1 MLIDDKFYKSA
12 VEDVAGVV
20 RALNEAQIPAFRKL
34 FVGVVEE
41 ALDVIAE
48 KFQVE
53 IAAATGRETKTLV
66 VEAVREEIEALAE
79 SLPSRSLVGQKV
91 SEVRD
96 RAILENYAKT
106 KQCTAETARVLGLT
120 EKSLREHV
128 KRLGVYK
135 PRSFMGYYGKRQKND
150 G

>member
-1 MLIDDKFYKSA
+1 MLIEDKFYRSA
-12 VEDVAGVV
+12 VEDAAGVV
-20 RALNEAQIPAFRKL
+20 RALNEAQIPAFRRL

-41 ALDVIAE
+41 ALNVVAE

-66 VEAVREEIEALAE
+66 VEAVREEVEALAE
-79 SLPSRSLVGQKV
+79 SLPSRSLVGQRLR
-91 SEVRD
+91 EVRD
-96 RAILENYAKT
+96 RAILENYANA
-106 KQCTAETARVLGLT
+106 KQSTAGTARVLGID

-135 PRSFMGYYGKRQKND
+135 PRNFKVRSDAKQRKND
-150 G
+150 

>member
-1 MLIDDKFYKSA
+1 MLIENKFYESA
-12 VEDVAGVV
+12 VRSLAGLI
-20 RALNEAQIPAFRKL
+20 RALDESEIPAFRKL

-91 SEVRD
+91 SDVRD

-106 KQCTAETARVLGLT
+106 KQCTAETARILGLT

-135 PRSFMGYYGKRQKND
+135 PRSFKGYYGKRQKND

>member
-1 MLIDDKFYKSA
+1 MLIEDKFYKSA

-20 RALNEAQIPAFRKL
+20 RALNEAQFPAFRKL

-91 SEVRD
+91 SDVRD

-120 EKSLREHV
+120 EKSLRAHV

-135 PRSFMGYYGKRQKND
+135 PRKFKGYYGKRQKND

>member
-1 MLIDDKFYKSA
+1 MLIDNKFYASA
-12 VEDVAGVV
+12 VRSLAGLV
-20 RALNEAQIPAFRKL
+20 RALNESEIPEFRRL
-34 FVGVVEE
+34 FIGVVEE
-41 ALDVIAE
+41 ALAIIAE

-53 IAAATGRETKTLV
+53 VAAATGRETKTLV

-91 SEVRD
+91 SDVRD

-106 KQCTAETARVLGLT
+106 KQCTAETARILGLN
-120 EKSLREHV
+120 EKSLRAHV

-135 PRSFMGYYGKRQKND
+135 PRSFKGYYGKRQKND

>member
-1 MLIDDKFYKSA
+1 MLIDDKFYTSA

-79 SLPSRSLVGQKV
+79 SLPSRSLIGQKV

-106 KQCTAETARVLGLT
+106 KQCTAETARILGLT

-135 PRSFMGYYGKRQKND
+135 PRKFKGYYGKRQKND

>member
-20 RALNEAQIPAFRKL
+20 RALNEAKIPAFRKL

-48 KFQVE
+48 KFQIE

-66 VEAVREEIEALAE
+66 VEAVREEVEALAE

-120 EKSLREHV
+120 EKSLRAHV

-135 PRSFMGYYGKRQKND
+135 PRSFKGYYGKRQKND

>member
-1 MLIDDKFYKSA
+1 MLIEDKFYKSA

-91 SEVRD
+91 SDVRD

-120 EKSLREHV
+120 EKSLRAHV

-135 PRSFMGYYGKRQKND
+135 PRSFKGYYGKQKRN
-150 G
+150 GC

>member
-1 MLIDDKFYKSA
+1 MLIEDKFYKSA

-66 VEAVREEIEALAE
+66 VEAVREETEALAE

-106 KQCTAETARVLGLT
+106 KQCTAETARILGLT

-135 PRSFMGYYGKRQKND
+135 PRSFKGYYGKRQKND

>member
-1 MLIDDKFYKSA
+1 MLIEDKFYKSA

-41 ALDVIAE
+41 ALAIIAE

-91 SEVRD
+91 AEVRD

-120 EKSLREHV
+120 EKSLRAHV

-135 PRSFMGYYGKRQKND
+135 PRSFKGYYGKRQKND

>member
-34 FVGVVEE
+34 FVAVVEE

-66 VEAVREEIEALAE
+66 VEAVREEIETLAE

-91 SEVRD
+91 SDVRD

-106 KQCTAETARVLGLT
+106 KQCTAETARILGLT
-120 EKSLREHV
+120 EKSLRAHV

-135 PRSFMGYYGKRQKND
+135 PRSFKGYYGKRQKND

>member
-1 MLIDDKFYKSA
+1 MLIDDRFYKSA

-20 RALNEAQIPAFRKL
+20 RALNEAQIPAFRRL

-106 KQCTAETARVLGLT
+106 KQCTAETARILGLT

-135 PRSFMGYYGKRQKND
+135 PRSFKGYYGKRQKND

>member
-1 MLIDDKFYKSA
+1 MLIDDRFYKSA

-41 ALDVIAE
+41 ALAIIAE

-53 IAAATGRETKTLV
+53 VAAATGRETKTLV
-66 VEAVREEIEALAE
+66 VEAVREEVEALAE

-91 SEVRD
+91 SDVRD

-106 KQCTAETARVLGLT
+106 KQCTAETARILGLT

-135 PRSFMGYYGKRQKND
+135 PRSFKGYYGKRQKND

>member
-1 MLIDDKFYKSA
+1 
-12 VEDVAGVV
+12 
-20 RALNEAQIPAFRKL
+20 L

-66 VEAVREEIEALAE
+66 VEAVREETEALAE

-135 PRSFMGYYGKRQKND
+135 PRKFKGYYGKQKGN
-150 G
+150 GC

>member
-1 MLIDDKFYKSA
+1 MLIEDKFYKSA

-106 KQCTAETARVLGLT
+106 KQCTAETARILGLT
-120 EKSLREHV
+120 EKSLRAHV

-135 PRSFMGYYGKRQKND
+135 PRSFKGYYGKRQKND

>member
-66 VEAVREEIEALAE
+66 VEAVREEIGALAE
-79 SLPSRSLVGQKV
+79 SFRG
-91 SEVRD
+91 
-96 RAILENYAKT
+96 
-106 KQCTAETARVLGLT
+106 
-120 EKSLREHV
+120 
-128 KRLGVYK
+128 
-135 PRSFMGYYGKRQKND
+135 
-150 G
+150 